1 MTYTITQFANDTSPA
16 LPDLDQNFNA
26 FGVLVPIPCS
36 VAGTNA
42 LTLTQ
47 NSVNEA
53 ASIALAAYQNNV
65 QVCGIAAATS
75 NGATT
80 ARVGALASLPVYKD
94 TVAGVAATTGGEIVI
109 GTAFTLL
116 YDSTLNSNAGGWHL
130 ITSIPNAS
138 DVIAAIAGATI
149 APAVVSAGT
158 VNATLM
164 NASGGLQVGATTNP
178 TLTALISAQ
187 ATLAFTSI
195 VPNSSQ
201 DQSFTVAGLLSTDA
215 MAMRLPLPVSSGL
228 SFTSYFAAGSTVTGT
243 VTIRCANV
251 TAASTITPGT
261 VTVGVKGIR
270 TV

>member
-1 MTYTITQFANDTSPA
+1 MTYTITQFANDTTPA
-16 LPDLDQNFNA
+16 LPDLDQNFLA
-26 FGVLVPIPCS
+26 FGVLAPIPCS

-47 NSVNEA
+47 NSANEA

-75 NGATT
+75 TGATT

-94 TVAGVAATTGGEIVI
+94 TVAGVMATTGGEIVV
-109 GTAFTLL
+109 GTAFTLF

-149 APAVVSAGT
+149 APAVVNAGT
-158 VNATLM
+158 VNATLL
-164 NASGGLQVGATTNP
+164 NSTSGLQVGATTSP
-178 TLTALISAQ
+178 TLTGLLSAQ
-187 ATLAFTSI
+187 ATLAFTSM

-201 DQSFTVAGLLSTDA
+201 DQSFTIPGLLSTDA
-215 MAMRLPLPVSSGL
+215 LAMRFPLPVSSGL
-228 SFTSYFAAGSTVTGT
+228 TFSSYFAAGNTVAGT
-243 VTIRCANV
+243 VTVRCANV

-261 VTVGVKGIR
+261 ITVGAKGIR
-270 TV
+270 TT